1 MSHFVEYE
9 DRGPIALI
17 KMDDGAVNAVS
28 PQLIQE
34 VNRALD
40 QAEEKNQVVVLQGR
54 EGKFS
59 AGFDLKIM
67 SKGGLDMANLVNDGA
82 RLALRMAQFKT
93 PIVAACSG
101 HSIAMGALLLLSTDY
116 RVAVEGKAKIG
127 LNEVA
132 IGLPLA
138 YFGIELAKARLNS
151 QYLARAVN
159 LGELFNPQDALQ
171 VGYVD
176 EVVDEGQLLEV
187 ALQRAEQFSKLDM
200 KAHYITK
207 KRLFETVY
215 ENIEKGI
222 EVEFKAFFES
232 TESE

>member
-1 MSHFVEYE
+1 MNTIVQYE
-9 DRGPIALI
+9 DRGQIALI
-17 KMDDGAVNAVS
+17 KMDDGVVNAVS
-28 PQLIQE
+28 PQLVE
-34 VNRALD
+34 ELNSALD
-40 QAEEKNQVVVLQGR
+40 QAEEKSQVVVLQGR
-54 EGKFS
+54 DGKFS

-67 SKGGLDMANLVNDGA
+67 GKGGEDMANLVNGGA

-93 PIVAACSG
+93 PIVAVCTG

-151 QYLARAVN
+151 QFLVRAVN
-159 LGELFNPQDALQ
+159 LGELFSPQGALQ

-176 EVVDEGQLLEV
+176 ELVSEDQLLEV
-187 ALQRAEQFSKLDM
+187 ALQRAEQFSNLDM

-207 KRLFETVY
+207 KRLFESVFVA
-215 ENIEKGI
+215 IEKGI
-222 EVEFKAFFES
+222 EEEFKAFFQAQ
-232 TESE
+232 